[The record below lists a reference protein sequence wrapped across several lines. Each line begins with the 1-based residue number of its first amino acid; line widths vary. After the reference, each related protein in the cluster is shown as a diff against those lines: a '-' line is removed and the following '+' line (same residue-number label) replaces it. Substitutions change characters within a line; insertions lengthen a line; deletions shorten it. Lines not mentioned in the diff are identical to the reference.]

1 MKYLLILFVP
11 VLLLQCQMGASDQ
24 RTASPTTSKNISAEI
39 DKVAAKFINDLAKT
53 PYAADAIPRSLTADG
68 ALETTPS
75 SKWTSGF
82 YPGTLWHLYGHTK
95 DDRLLQAATQWLG
108 TLEKEKLDSTTH
120 DVGFKVFCSYG
131 TAWRLTGNE
140 TYKDVVVAAAN
151 SLSSRYSPV
160 VKALRSWD
168 HSSDTWVYPVI
179 IDNMMNLELLFE
191 AAEASDNQEL
201 YDIAISHANTTLAN
215 HFREDHSSYH
225 VLGYDPTTGAVTA
238 KNTHQGYS
246 HESAWSRGQA
256 WGLYGYTVMYRYTQD
271 QKYLDKANA
280 IAAYIINHP
289 NQPADAIPYWDY
301 DAPTIPDELRDVSAA
316 CVTASAL
323 YELQG
328 FNNDKAE
335 QYISFAD
342 KIMNSLSQEA
352 YQTDAAPF
360 YLDHS
365 VGSIPGNFE
374 IDVPITYAD
383 YYYVEALLR
392 QQEL

>member
-1 MKYLLILFVP
+1 MKYLMTLLIP
-11 VLLLQCQMGASDQ
+11 LLMYQCQPPSTSQ
-24 RTASPTTSKNISAEI
+24 KNESKEVKPTNTEEV
-39 DKVAAKFINDLAKT
+39 DKVATKFINDLAKT
-53 PYAADAIPRSLTADG
+53 PYVDDAIPRSLTADG
-68 ALETTPS
+68 ALETTTS

-82 YPGTLWHLYGHTK
+82 YPGTLWYLYGHTK
-95 DDRLLQAATQWLG
+95 DDRLLSAATQWLT

-131 TAWRLTGNE
+131 TAWRLTGRE
-140 TYKDVVVAAAN
+140 DYKDVVVAAAN

-160 VKALRSWD
+160 VKAIRSWD
-168 HSSDTWVYPVI
+168 HHVI

-191 AAEASDNQEL
+191 AASASDNQHL
-201 YDIAISHANTTLAN
+201 YDVAVNHANTTLAN
-215 HFREDHSSYH
+215 HFREDHSTYH
-225 VLGYDPTTGAVTA
+225 VLGYDPNTGAVTA
-238 KNTHQGYS
+238 KNTHQGHS

-256 WGLYGYTVMYRYTQD
+256 WGLYGYTMAYRYTKD

-301 DAPTIPDELRDVSAA
+301 DAPNIPDELRDVSAA
-316 CVTASAL
+316 SVTASAL

-328 FNNDKAE
+328 FNEEQAAE
-335 QYISFAD
+335 YVRFAD
-342 KIMNSLSQEA
+342 KIINSLSQEA
-352 YQTDAAPF
+352 YQTDAVPF

-374 IDVPITYAD
+374 IDVPISYAD

-392 QQEL
+392 QQQL